1 MPDRKESTARMWQDN
16 HSGKRGHQL
25 MTQKLADTIPA
36 IYAKKKVA
44 DYDTVL
50 ARAKLFSPYSN
61 WIWFITEMD
70 PETGQCFGLVEGF
83 ERELGYFDLT
93 ELAETTVFGDV
104 PAVERDLYWQPKTLG
119 EIKGESQGNSQQ
131 GRETGIGETM
141 TDENEREAQSP
152 DVVNVEEFLFGGV
165 TEETAGDAPA
175 EVAGEDADTE
185 TAREP
190 DADGEFLAGDATDEA
205 GDLETA
211 QRPDAEGPDAE
222 ADADD
227 DEPDVADAADDAGEQ
242 PATAETETTDELK
255 VVLSIRG
262 NRATIGV
269 QRPSADPHIESFDDA
284 DLFGLADEFPAVVAR
299 ARARWEEEPRYPA
312 YVKPTPPPR
321 QRNRR
326 QQAAAQA
333 ATTEGE
339 AEAEQQPQPETLR
352 LF

>member
-1 MPDRKESTARMWQDN
+1 MTEQKETIATMWEDR

-25 MTQKLADTIPA
+25 MTQKLAETIPA
-36 IYAKKKVA
+36 IYANEKVA

-50 ARAKLFSPYSN
+50 AHAKLFSPYSN
-61 WIWFITEMD
+61 WTWYITEMD
-70 PETGQCFGLVEGF
+70 PDTGQCFGLVEGF

-93 ELAETTVFGDV
+93 DLAETTVFGDV

-119 EIKGESQGNSQQ
+119 EIKHGSHGDSPQSEPERKGDNMADET
-131 GRETGIGETM
+131 GRE
-141 TDENEREAQSP
+141 DQSA
-152 DVVNVEEFLFGGV
+152 DVVNVEEFLFDGV
-165 TEETAGDAPA
+165 TEETADDAPA

-185 TAREP
+185 TAAEP
-190 DADGEFLAGDATDEA
+190 DADGEFPAGDATEYA

-211 QRPDAEGPDAE
+211 QGPDADT
-222 ADADD
+222 AATADD
-227 DEPDVADAADDAGEQ
+227 PDVADDDGEQ
-242 PATAETETTDELK
+242 PAPAETEASEELK

-269 QRPSADPHIESFDDA
+269 QRPSADPHIESFDDT
-284 DLFGLADEFPAVVAR
+284 DLFGLADEFPGVVAR
-299 ARARWEEEPRYPA
+299 AKARWEEEPRYPA

-333 ATTEGE
+333 ASTEEGTE
-339 AEAEQQPQPETLR
+339 EEQQPQPETLR